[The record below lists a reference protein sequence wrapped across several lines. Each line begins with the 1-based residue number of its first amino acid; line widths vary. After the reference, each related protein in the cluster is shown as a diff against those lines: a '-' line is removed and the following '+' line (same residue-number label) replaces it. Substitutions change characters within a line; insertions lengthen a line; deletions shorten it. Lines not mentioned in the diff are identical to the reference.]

1 MGKKDGEKK
10 DKKDKKE
17 KKDADD
23 DGEDESSN
31 KIRLVSPIANPLADK
46 KVTKK
51 VLKTVKKAAKAKCI
65 RRGVKE
71 VVKAV
76 RKGQRGLAIIAGDI
90 SPLEVALPPPPIQSH
105 PTLPHPVASDRIR
118 RALPCA
124 SLFIPPCPPP
134 HRPPARLPFRIVHGV
149 PPIQSCPAVPHTPPA
164 RQVICHV
171 PILCEENNLP
181 YVYVPSKEDLGL
193 ASMTKVR
200 QPPHPPPL
208 PAPGHSVRRCLCGC
222 WPAATCDIPGT

>member
-124 SLFIPPCPPP
+124 SLFIPPCPP
-134 HRPPARLPFRIVHGV
+134 HTAHPPASLSVSSTASLPSSPAQPSHTRLPRARSSAMCL
-149 PPIQSCPAVPHTPPA
+149 SCA
-164 RQVICHV
+164 RRTTC
-171 PILCEENNLP
+171 PTCMCRAR
-181 YVYVPSKEDLGL
+181 KTW
-193 ASMTKVR
+193 ASHR
-200 QPPHPPPL
+200 
-208 PAPGHSVRRCLCGC
+208 
-222 WPAATCDIPGT
+222 